1 MMKKRSPH
9 ILFALLLIVAVAGC
23 GPKGSDEAELVDK
36 ELRSEAF
43 APVAEQLDLGGQG
56 YLFMDTQGYAASFAG
71 KLEDFLEDMPKEFAG
86 PMSGA
91 GAGVSGLA
99 LDTVK
104 NLPMRSI
111 MEDLGLAAVNA
122 YGESYYR
129 KPDGD
134 YRTSSFIY
142 MPDGAQGIFA
152 LGGKANQAFRALDY
166 APADTDLFMTVDFD
180 ARLLYGIVEN
190 IAQRVMGETGT
201 KQLNTA
207 IDAPVSPFRGP
218 DSLTIRELVENL
230 PTRHNVIL
238 RLEESQ
244 KLPDVPVATP
254 GVSVVLLQENRGGK
268 AIDELEAALRQEGDN
283 GTKTR
288 TIGSNTVY
296 YSDVELPMPFLK
308 TPAVAIDRE
317 NERYFF
323 SNNLSFLEEC
333 LAGEGGLPASEEY
346 RDAVEGL
353 PEEGTSLFYLSG
365 KAYTEWANFRERL
378 IKEEPMA
385 GFMFGIYSLYLP
397 ILTAEA
403 RENGTAVVSTHLPDG
418 ILTRGNWG
426 SALFPGSAMGG
437 NQQQQTAVAAGLVAA
452 MAIPAFEK
460 VRSTSREKAIINNL
474 RQLASAADQYF
485 LENGVTEVQTDDLI
499 GEDAY
504 IRKIEPVA
512 GERYPEKI
520 TAEMDE
526 ITATLPNGET
536 VSIDF

>member
-1 MMKKRSPH
+1 
-9 ILFALLLIVAVAGC
+9 A
-23 GPKGSDEAELVDK
+23 
-36 ELRSEAF
+36 
-43 APVAEQLDLGGQG
+43 
-56 YLFMDTQGYAASFAG
+56 
-71 KLEDFLEDMPKEFAG
+71 
-86 PMSGA
+86 
-91 GAGVSGLA
+91 
-99 LDTVK
+99 
-104 NLPMRSI
+104 
-111 MEDLGLAAVNA
+111 
-122 YGESYYR
+122 
-129 KPDGD
+129 
-134 YRTSSFIY
+134 
-142 MPDGAQGIFA
+142 
-152 LGGKANQAFRALDY
+152 
-166 APADTDLFMTVDFD
+166 
-180 ARLLYGIVEN
+180 
-190 IAQRVMGETGT
+190 
-201 KQLNTA
+201 
-207 IDAPVSPFRGP
+207 
-218 DSLTIRELVENL
+218 
-230 PTRHNVIL
+230 
-238 RLEESQ
+238 
-244 KLPDVPVATP
+244 
-254 GVSVVLLQENRGGK
+254 
-268 AIDELEAALRQEGDN
+268 
-283 GTKTR
+283 
-288 TIGSNTVY
+288 
-296 YSDVELPMPFLK
+296 
-308 TPAVAIDRE
+308 
-317 NERYFF
+317 
-323 SNNLSFLEEC
+323 
-333 LAGEGGLPASEEY
+333 EGGLPASEEY

-520 TAEMDE
+520 TLQMDE